1 MIKKDNIV
9 CIDILY
15 NPDDQVISNVKKYHN
30 LVNRTILVDNSEK
43 DNSNMFTGMDK
54 VKYIPLKSNTGIA
67 HATNIGIKQTNEPYI
82 LTMDQDSTISKE
94 LIDSYISFLEMNDSD
109 EIGALTPQYDTDRNH
124 VGKVKGWENV
134 LLSMQSGTL
143 IKRSTFDNIGL
154 FKEELFLDV
163 VDWEFFLRMNQANL
177 KLIKVNSAI
186 LKHQPAITQSISFGP
201 LELKYGVASPIRYY
215 YQARNLLWTAKKYK
229 NPKLYLILVVKLFK
243 IMILFDNKKKYL
255 RAFNKGIRD
264 AKHNKLGKC
273 ANML

>member
-143 IKRSTFDNIGL
+143 IKRSTFDKIGL
-154 FKEELFLDV
+154 FNEKLFLDV
-163 VDWEFFLRMNQANL
+163 VDWEFFLRMHQSNL
-177 KLIKVNSAI
+177 KLVKVNRAI
-186 LKHQPAITQSISFGP
+186 LKHQPAITKTFSVGP
-201 LELKYGVASPIRYY
+201 LKLKYGVASSIRYY
-215 YQARNLLWTAKKYK
+215 YQARNLLWTAKKYHS
-229 NPKLYLILVVKLFK
+229 KLLYINLFIKLLK
-243 IMILFDNKKKYL
+243 IVFLFNNKKIYL
-255 RAFNKGIRD
+255 SAFNEGIKD
-264 AKHNKLGKC
+264 AQRNILGKKK
-273 ANML
+273 